1 MSDLYI
7 NNRKTTLL
15 NIVTSFAS
23 QIFYIVYNF
32 LMLPL
37 VAVTYGSAING
48 IVQTFTQI
56 ISYVQLVGAGIS
68 ESALVKLYEPVR
80 NNDED
85 KINNILSSCNKLFIR
100 SGFFYIFG
108 IVVISL
114 IYPIFLN
121 EIVSYIDLVLLMII
135 LSVIGACEFFLYG
148 KYRTFLLSSHR
159 LYVVNLVQVITLFI
173 ALVLGLVSIYFKAN
187 IFLFQLLISSCFII
201 RALIVFLYCKF
212 NFPFLNNVASSD
224 FILKDRKEVL
234 IHQIASL
241 IMNASQLPLISIFM
255 GGAQASVFAV
265 YILIYSGLSIVI
277 RTLCNSVISKMG
289 YLSNDKEKLEA
300 FFAKYQF
307 ISFIIIFV
315 VFNTALILGNSFI
328 FIYTRDI
335 SDVDYIVNELNL
347 LFVIMAALNTLKL
360 PGITLISALGHY
372 KQTKSRAVIEMAIC
386 LILELILIPLYGLY
400 GAVIACIFAYLYRLF
415 DVLYYISK
423 NILSIRVLYI
433 HYVIVGFSIVAVS
446 YFYIGNVIFTNYYQF
461 IYLGLYYFSIS
472 LAIIATIFLSINFIL
487 NKVNS

>member
-114 IYPIFLN
+114 VYPIFLN

-135 LSVIGACEFFLYG
+135 LL
-148 KYRTFLLSSHR
+148 R
-159 LYVVNLVQVITLFI
+159 VNF
-173 ALVLGLVSIYFKAN
+173 SYMEN
-187 IFLFQLLISSCFII
+187 I
-201 RALIVFLYCKF
+201 
-212 NFPFLNNVASSD
+212 
-224 FILKDRKEVL
+224 
-234 IHQIASL
+234 
-241 IMNASQLPLISIFM
+241 
-255 GGAQASVFAV
+255 
-265 YILIYSGLSIVI
+265 
-277 RTLCNSVISKMG
+277 
-289 YLSNDKEKLEA
+289 
-300 FFAKYQF
+300 
-307 ISFIIIFV
+307 
-315 VFNTALILGNSFI
+315 
-328 FIYTRDI
+328 
-335 SDVDYIVNELNL
+335 EL
-347 LFVIMAALNTLKL
+347 
-360 PGITLISALGHY
+360 
-372 KQTKSRAVIEMAIC
+372 
-386 LILELILIPLYGLY
+386 
-400 GAVIACIFAYLYRLF
+400 
-415 DVLYYISK
+415 
-423 NILSIRVLYI
+423 
-433 HYVIVGFSIVAVS
+433 S
-446 YFYIGNVIFTNYYQF
+446 YFHLIGYMW
-461 IYLGLYYFSIS
+461 
-472 LAIIATIFLSINFIL
+472 
-487 NKVNS
+487 